1 MNQWLQDL
9 LTIQKHYKPTLL
21 AHVYF
26 TPSSAASGHKD
37 LNDRTFRIDDGDF
50 CHTKKLLI

>member
-1 MNQWLQDL
+1 MITRCTHFTETLQ
-9 LTIQKHYKPTLL
+9 PTSL

-37 LNDRTFRIDDGDF
+37 LHDRTFRIDDGNL
-50 CHTKKLLI
+50 CHTKR